1 MKKFRL
7 TKGMAIVCVLL
18 AACLWGTTGIF
29 IRRLNVMGMSTMSIV
44 FLRALMTALC
54 MLAVILL
61 TDWSLLR
68 IRLRD
73 WWIFV
78 GNGIVSLL
86 FFNFC
91 YFRTIEIS
99 SMGIAATLLYTSPA
113 FVALLSAWLFKEKFT
128 GRTAIAL
135 VLAFAGALLVSGV
148 VTGGQLLTPGGLL
161 LGVAGGFF
169 YALYSIFT
177 RYALIRGY
185 HSVTITFYT
194 FLLTALGGAA
204 VADYGE
210 IAASVGQNGA
220 SVLWLVALYALVT
233 TVFPYTIYNTGLQ
246 RVENSYASVIS
257 SIELVC
263 AAAFGLIAF
272 GETPD
277 IYGVF
282 GIVLVLVAVAVLNL
296 RQKKKAQA
304 V

>member
-169 YALYSIFT
+169 YALYSIFG
-177 RYALIRGY
+177 RYALAHY
-185 HSVTITFYT
+185 DSMTVTVWTFLFAGPASLALLRPAELAAVFAVPRNWLLAAGLVVFSTVLPYLFYT
-194 FLLTALGGAA
+194 GGLAKVEAGKASIMASLEPVVAALMGAMLFSEPMGIQTLL
-204 VADYGE
+204 
-210 IAASVGQNGA
+210 
-220 SVLWLVALYALVT
+220 
-233 TVFPYTIYNTGLQ
+233 
-246 RVENSYASVIS
+246 
-257 SIELVC
+257 
-263 AAAFGLIAF
+263 
-272 GETPD
+272 
-277 IYGVF
+277 
-282 GIVLVLVAVAVLNL
+282 GIVCVLAGVVIL
-296 RQKKKAQA
+296 R
-304 V
+304 

>member
-7 TKGMAIVCVLL
+7 TKGVAIAFVLL

-29 IRRLNVMGMSTMSIV
+29 IHRLNAMGLSTLSIV
-44 FLRALMTALC
+44 FLRAAMTALC
-54 MLAVILL
+54 MLAVISV
-61 TDWSLLR
+61 TDRSLFR

-78 GNGIVSLL
+78 GNGILSLL

-91 YFRTIEIS
+91 YFRTIEVS

-113 FVALLSAWLFKEKFT
+113 FVALISAWLFKEKFT
-128 GRTAIAL
+128 GRTAIAV

-148 VTGGQLLTPGGLL
+148 LTGGQLLTVNGLL
-161 LGVAGGFF
+161 LGVASGFF

-177 RYALIRGY
+177 RFALIRGY

-194 FLLTALGGAA
+194 FLFTALGGAA
-204 VADYGE
+204 IADHSE
-210 IAASVGQNGA
+210 IAASIGQNGA
-220 SVLWLVALYALVT
+220 SVLWLMALYSLVT
-233 TVFPYTIYNTGLQ
+233 TVFPYTFYNMGLQ

-263 AAAFGLIAF
+263 AAVFGLIAF
-272 GETPD
+272 GEVPD
-277 IYGVF
+277 GYGIS
-282 GIVLVLVAVAVLNL
+282 GILLVLAAVAVLNL
-296 RQKKKAQA
+296 QSKKK